1 MPVNST
7 HPDYDLRIS
16 DWRKCR
22 DAFEGEAAIKAAGPA
37 YLPRA
42 SGLSTEEYNAY
53 KERALF
59 YSITNKSVSALAGM
73 ATAKPAALSYP
84 KELESYFKDASGMQ
98 FHELFTKSVS
108 ETLLM
113 GRIGILVDRDGPG
126 EPYFAIYT
134 AESIINWAHD
144 DAGKLVQ
151 VTLSEQ
157 YLETDANDKFKR
169 TKKLRYRVL
178 EIVNGVYTQTIYNAG
193 ESLASA
199 GITPKNYGK
208 PMNFIPFTVINPFGL
223 GFEDSKPPM
232 LDIVSVNIS
241 HYRSSADLEHGRH
254 FTALPTPVVSGVDGS
269 TTLKIGALSAW
280 ILPDPNARA
289 YYLEFTGVGLGSLE
303 KAITEK
309 QSQLASLSARLL
321 DNSKRGSE
329 AAETVKLRYASE
341 TASLSTVVLAVEAGL
356 TEIFTNICV
365 LLDIKP
371 EISIVLNKEFLDG
384 RLSGA
389 EVQKFVQSYLDGGMS
404 KETLVY
410 ILRRGDVI
418 PMNRTDE
425 EELASLVQAEE
436 ARQQSAMAA
445 ASGTNQSSDNSGV
458 TK

>member
-1 MPVNST
+1 MKLKHKIAQLDDVPES
-7 HPDYDLRIS
+7 LRPLYS
-16 DWRKCR
+16 EGD
-22 DAFEGEAAIKAAGPA
+22 DGAFYLQVEGLVPKSKLDEFRNNNVQLMQK
-37 YLPRA
+37 LQ
-42 SGLSTEEYNAY
+42 
-53 KERALF
+53 ALE
-59 YSITNKSVSALAGM
+59 G
-73 ATAKPAALSYP
+73 
-84 KELESYFKDASGMQ
+84 
-98 FHELFTKSVS
+98 
-108 ETLLM
+108 
-113 GRIGILVDRDGPG
+113 
-126 EPYFAIYT
+126 
-134 AESIINWAHD
+134 
-144 DAGKLVQ
+144 
-151 VTLSEQ
+151 
-157 YLETDANDKFKR
+157 
-169 TKKLRYRVL
+169 
-178 EIVNGVYTQTIYNAG
+178 IYNAG

-329 AAETVKLRYASE
+329 AAETVRLRYASE

-418 PMNRTDE
+418 PVNRTDE

-436 ARQQSAMAA
+436 ARRQSAMAA
-445 ASGTNQSSDNSGV
+445 ASGTNQSSGNSGV